1 MSPESAALQAWRFF
15 LRQANRFWAWPEVQ
29 PNFLP
34 WGERRARIQG
44 CLPGAPVTI
53 IQTSLATARI
63 ESSSRRAQPS
73 DDHANEGDVVLEL
86 RDVTKAY
93 LRKGSS
99 VLPAVS
105 NVSLKVRRG
114 EVLCLM
120 GTSGSGKSTL
130 LRHINRLIEPTSGE
144 VLIEGQAISG
154 LSSKALRALRS
165 RRIGMVFQHF
175 GLLPHRTVLD
185 NVALPLELRGEP
197 ESVRH
202 AAATLQLQ
210 AVGLEGWG
218 EHYPHE
224 LSGGMQQRVGLAR
237 ALVTEPDILL
247 MDEPFSA
254 LDPTIRRDL
263 QSHFLALAR
272 ERGISTLLV
281 THDPAEAL
289 RLADR
294 IAVLRQGRLVQL
306 GTPEQLLEHPADA
319 EVADFFRDC
328 TPTPTSPR
336 SLNSL
341 RPQTAESQPREQRS
355 SPGLRG
361 WQALLLGPAALAARG
376 KGGLFWLTFAI
387 ELGALAVVSQGLA
400 DASWLAVLAALAVFA
415 ASRFTA
421 LTLSRQPVRRN
432 ASGWVLPLAVLLVS
446 QALVIW
452 RVITPDTSNAL
463 LQFPANRQALLVAAE
478 SIDQFI
484 GWSQV
489 TFEGAF
495 VGVIV
500 AVRTVIEGIENLLG
514 WLPWPVSA
522 LALVFL
528 AWRSA
533 GLALALTSSAALLY
547 IGLFGFWERT
557 IATLALVGSS
567 VLIALVI
574 GVPTGILLAKR
585 PLVRR
590 VITPLLDVMQTLPTF
605 VYLIPAVAFF
615 SVGKTPAVIATVIF
629 ALAPMIR
636 LTSLGIQEVPKDAVE
651 AAVAHGASSWQTLI
665 KVQLPLARRS
675 LLLGI
680 NQTLVMSLSMVVVA
694 ALIGA
699 GGLGYDVM
707 TALRNIKGGE
717 GMLAGAAIVLC
728 ALIPDRIIQSSLRKQ
743 DHPHN

>member
-1 MSPESAALQAWRFF
+1 MTVIQSPL
-15 LRQANRFWAWPEVQ
+15 
-29 PNFLP
+29 
-34 WGERRARIQG
+34 
-44 CLPGAPVTI
+44 APVY
-53 IQTSLATARI
+53 
-63 ESSSRRAQPS
+63 ESELDLNVSEQ
-73 DDHANEGDVVLEL
+73 DDGDVVLEL
-86 RDVTKAY
+86 RSVTKRY
-93 LRKGSS
+93 LRGKGTPS
-99 VLPAVS
+99 LPAV
-105 NVSLKVRRG
+105 NDVSLKVRRG

-130 LRHINRLIEPTSGE
+130 LRHINRLIKPSQGE
-144 VLIEGQAISG
+144 VLIDGQAISG
-154 LSSKALRALRS
+154 LSNSALRVLRS

-185 NVALPLELRGEP
+185 NVALPLELSGEA
-197 ESVRH
+197 EGARH
-202 AAATLQLQ
+202 AAAAVQLK

-237 ALVTEPDILL
+237 ALVSEPDILL

-263 QSHFLALAR
+263 QLHFLNLVR
-272 ERGISTLLV
+272 ERGITTLLV

-294 IAVLRQGRLVQL
+294 IAVMRGGRLVQVAAPQ
-306 GTPEQLLEHPADA
+306 TLLEQPADS

-328 TPTPTSPR
+328 QPASTPPAAASR
-336 SLNSL
+336 STL
-341 RPQTAESQPREQRS
+341 TALPAVRRAQPGS
-355 SPGLRG
+355 TALPW
-361 WQALLLGPAALAARG
+361 WQAALLGPAALAARG
-376 KGGLFWLTFAI
+376 KGAAFWGTFGV
-387 ELGALAVVSQGLA
+387 E
-400 DASWLAVLAALAVFA
+400 LAALVGLAQSTA
-415 ASRFTA
+415 GWLSILALLALLASRLTA
-421 LTLSRQPVRRN
+421 VRLSRHAG
-432 ASGWVLPLAVLLVS
+432 ASEGTGWLLPLALVLVC
-446 QALVIW
+446 QALVLW
-452 RVITPDTSNAL
+452 RVAAPEPSHAL
-463 LQFPANRQALLVAAE
+463 LQFPVNRQWLLVTAQA
-478 SIDQFI
+478 IDDFI

-500 AVRTVIEGIENLLG
+500 AVRTVIEGVENLLG
-514 WLPWPVSA
+514 WLPWPVAA
-522 LALVFL
+522 LTLVYL

-533 GLALALTSSAALLY
+533 GWGLAFISAAALAY
-547 IGLFGFWERT
+547 IGVFGFWDHT

-574 GVPTGILLAKR
+574 GVPSGILLAKR
-585 PLVRR
+585 PLLRR
-590 VITPLLDVMQTLPTF
+590 LMTPLLDVMQTLPTF

-636 LTSLGIQEVPKDAVE
+636 LTSLGIQEVPKDALE
-651 AAVAHGASSWQTLI
+651 AAVAHGASPWQTLC
-665 KVQLPLARRS
+665 KVELPLARRS

-680 NQTLVMSLSMVVVA
+680 NQTIVMSLSMVVVA

-717 GMLAGAAIVLC
+717 GVLAGIAIVVC

-743 DHPHN
+743 GQLYQ

>member
-1 MSPESAALQAWRFF
+1 M
-15 LRQANRFWAWPEVQ
+15 
-29 PNFLP
+29 
-34 WGERRARIQG
+34 
-44 CLPGAPVTI
+44 TI
-53 IQTSLATARI
+53 IQTSLATPRI
-63 ESSSRRAQPS
+63 DSTQGLAHPG
-73 DDHANEGDVVLEL
+73 DDPANASDVVLEL
-86 RDVTKAY
+86 RNVTKAY
-93 LRKGSS
+93 VRKDAS

-105 NVSLKVRRG
+105 DVSLKVRRG

-144 VLIEGQAISG
+144 VLIEGEAISG
-154 LSSKALRALRS
+154 LSHKALRDLRS

-185 NVALPLELRGEP
+185 NIALPLELRGEAEP
-197 ESVRH
+197 VRH
-202 AAATLQLQ
+202 AAATKQLQ
-210 AVGLEGWG
+210 AVGLGGWG

-263 QSHFLALAR
+263 QSHFLDIAR

-281 THDPAEAL
+281 THDPAEAI

-294 IAVLRQGRLVQL
+294 IAVLRKGRLVQL
-306 GTPEQLLEHPADA
+306 GTPTELLERPADA

-328 TPTPTSPR
+328 TPTPSAPHSVDTGRLQASA
-336 SLNSL
+336 S
-341 RPQTAESQPREQRS
+341 EPREQRAT
-355 SPGLRG
+355 PGLPS
-361 WQALLLGPAALAARG
+361 WQALLLGPSALAARG
-376 KGGLFWLTFAI
+376 KGGAFWLTFAA
-387 ELGALAVVSQGLA
+387 ELAALAVLGQGIVS
-400 DASWLAVLAALAVFA
+400 ASWLAVVAALVVLA

-421 LTLSRQPVRRN
+421 ISLSRHPVRQN
-432 ASGWVLPLAVLLVS
+432 TSGWVLPLAVLLVS

-452 RVITPDTSNAL
+452 RVITPETTSAL
-463 LQFPANRQALLVAAE
+463 LQFPANRQALLLAAD

-495 VGVIV
+495 IGVIV
-500 AVRTVIEGIENLLG
+500 AVRTVIEGIENILG
-514 WLPWPVSA
+514 WLPWSVSA
-522 LALVFL
+522 LALVLL

-533 GLALALTSSAALLY
+533 GLALALTSSVALLY

-567 VLIALVI
+567 VLIALII
-574 GVPTGILLAKR
+574 GVPTGIVLAKR
-585 PLVRR
+585 PLVRK

-651 AAVAHGASSWQTLI
+651 AAVAHGASPWQTLI

-717 GMLAGAAIVLC
+717 GMLAGVAIVLC

-743 DHPHN
+743 DHLHN

>member
-1 MSPESAALQAWRFF
+1 MTVIQSPL
-15 LRQANRFWAWPEVQ
+15 
-29 PNFLP
+29 
-34 WGERRARIQG
+34 
-44 CLPGAPVTI
+44 APVY
-53 IQTSLATARI
+53 
-63 ESSSRRAQPS
+63 ESELDLNVSEQ
-73 DDHANEGDVVLEL
+73 DDGDVVLEL
-86 RDVTKAY
+86 RSVTKRY
-93 LRKGSS
+93 LRGKGAPA
-99 VLPAVS
+99 LPAV
-105 NVSLKVRRG
+105 NDVSLKVRRG

-130 LRHINRLIEPTSGE
+130 LRHINRLIKPSQGE
-144 VLIEGQAISG
+144 VLIDGQALSG
-154 LSSKALRALRS
+154 LSNSALRVLRS

-185 NVALPLELRGEP
+185 NVALPLELSGEA
-197 ESVRH
+197 EGARH
-202 AAATLQLQ
+202 AAAAVQLQ

-237 ALVTEPDILL
+237 ALVSEPDILL

-263 QSHFLALAR
+263 QLHFLSLVR
-272 ERGISTLLV
+272 ERGITTLLV

-294 IAVLRQGRLVQL
+294 IAVMRGGRLVQL
-306 GTPEQLLEHPADA
+306 AAPQTLLEQPADS

-328 TPTPTSPR
+328 QPASTPPAAASR
-336 SLNSL
+336 ST
-341 RPQTAESQPREQRS
+341 QTALPAERRAQPGS
-355 SPGLRG
+355 TALPW
-361 WQALLLGPAALAARG
+361 WQAALLGPAALAARG
-376 KGGLFWLTFAI
+376 KGAAFWGTFGV
-387 ELGALAVVSQGLA
+387 E
-400 DASWLAVLAALAVFA
+400 LAALVGLAQSTA
-415 ASRFTA
+415 GWLSILALLALLASRLTA
-421 LTLSRQPVRRN
+421 VRLSRHAG
-432 ASGWVLPLAVLLVS
+432 ASEGTGWLLPLALVVVC
-446 QALVIW
+446 QALVLW
-452 RVITPDTSNAL
+452 RVAAPEPSHAL
-463 LQFPANRQALLVAAE
+463 LQFPVNRQLLLVTAQA
-478 SIDQFI
+478 IDDFI

-500 AVRTVIEGIENLLG
+500 AVRTVIEGVENLLG
-514 WLPWPVSA
+514 WLPWPVAA
-522 LALVFL
+522 LTLVYL

-533 GLALALTSSAALLY
+533 GWGLAFTSAAALAY
-547 IGLFGFWERT
+547 IGVFGFWDHT

-574 GVPTGILLAKR
+574 GVPSGILLAKR
-585 PLVRR
+585 PLLRR
-590 VITPLLDVMQTLPTF
+590 LMTPLLDVMQTLPTF

-636 LTSLGIQEVPKDAVE
+636 LTSLGIQEVPKDALE
-651 AAVAHGASSWQTLI
+651 AAVAHGASPWQTLC
-665 KVQLPLARRS
+665 KVELPLARRS

-680 NQTLVMSLSMVVVA
+680 NQTIVMSLSMVVVA

-717 GMLAGAAIVLC
+717 GVLAGIAIVVC

-743 DHPHN
+743 GQLYQ

>member
-1 MSPESAALQAWRFF
+1 MSVIQPLLAADSIESPPGPLQ
-15 LRQANRFWAWPEVQ
+15 
-29 PNFLP
+29 
-34 WGERRARIQG
+34 
-44 CLPGAPVTI
+44 PVTG
-53 IQTSLATARI
+53 R
-63 ESSSRRAQPS
+63 PH
-73 DDHANEGDVVLEL
+73 DGDVVLEL
-86 RDVTKAY
+86 RHVTKTY
-93 LRKGSS
+93 PRKIGPPAS
-99 VLPAVS
+99 PAVS
-105 NVSLKVRRG
+105 DVSLKVRRG

-130 LRHINRLIEPTSGE
+130 LRHINRLIEPTSGD
-144 VLIEGQAISG
+144 VLIDGQAISG
-154 LSSKALRALRS
+154 LSHSALRALRS

-175 GLLPHRTVLD
+175 GLLAHRTILD

-197 ESVRH
+197 EAIRH
-202 AAATLQLQ
+202 AAAAEQLH
-210 AVGLEGWG
+210 AVGLDGWG
-218 EHYPHE
+218 DHYPHE
-224 LSGGMQQRVGLAR
+224 LSGGMQQRVGFAR
-237 ALVTEPDILL
+237 ALVTQPDILL

-263 QSHFLALAR
+263 QSHFLNLAR

-294 IAVLRQGRLVQL
+294 IAVLRLGRLVQV
-306 GTPEQLLEHPADA
+306 GTPEELLEQPADA

-328 TPTPTSPR
+328 RPTAAPLHSVVAVEAAAPR
-336 SLNSL
+336 H
-341 RPQTAESQPREQRS
+341 APRAVPDYR
-355 SPGLRG
+355 GLPL

-376 KGGLFWLTFAI
+376 RGGAFWLTFAA
-387 ELGALAVVSQGLA
+387 ELGALALLGQGLA
-400 DASWLAVLAALAVFA
+400 GASLLTVFAAVLLFA
-415 ASRFTA
+415 ASRFSA
-421 LTLSRQPVRRN
+421 HVLTRQPVRHEH
-432 ASGWVLPLAVLLVS
+432 SGWGLPLALLLIS

-452 RVITPDTSNAL
+452 RVITPDASSAL
-463 LQFPANRQALLVAAE
+463 LQFPDNRQALLLVAD

-489 TFEGAF
+489 TFESAF

-533 GLALALTSSAALLY
+533 GPWLAVASAAALLY
-547 IGLFGFWERT
+547 IGVFGFWERT

-567 VLIALVI
+567 VLLALVI

-585 PLVRR
+585 PLARR
-590 VITPLLDVMQTLPTF
+590 IITPLLDVMQTLPTF

-636 LTSLGIQEVPKDAVE
+636 LTCLGIQEVPKDAVE
-651 AAVAHGASSWQTLI
+651 AAVAHGASPWQTLI

-717 GMLAGAAIVLC
+717 GILAGVAIVLC

-743 DHPHN
+743 DHLYNKQ

>member
-1 MSPESAALQAWRFF
+1 MCE
-15 LRQANRFWAWPEVQ
+15 
-29 PNFLP
+29 
-34 WGERRARIQG
+34 GE
-44 CLPGAPVTI
+44 
-53 IQTSLATARI
+53 
-63 ESSSRRAQPS
+63 
-73 DDHANEGDVVLEL
+73 VVLEL

-93 LRKGSS
+93 LRKGAPA
-99 VLPAVS
+99 LPAVS
-105 NVSLKVRRG
+105 HVNLKVRRG

-130 LRHINRLIEPTSGE
+130 LRHINRLIEPSSGE
-144 VLIEGQAISG
+144 VLIEGQAISS
-154 LSSKALRALRS
+154 LSRKALRELRS
-165 RRIGMVFQHF
+165 QRIGMVFQHF
-175 GLLPHRTVLD
+175 GLLPHRSVLD
-185 NVALPLELRGEP
+185 NVALPLELRGESEP
-197 ESVRH
+197 VRQ
-202 AAATLQLQ
+202 AAAASQLR
-210 AVGLEGWG
+210 AVGLEAWG
-218 EHYPHE
+218 EHYPHQ

-263 QSHFLALAR
+263 QRHFLAVVR

-294 IAVLRQGRLVQL
+294 IAVLRGGRLVQL
-306 GTPEQLLEHPADA
+306 GTPEQLLEDPADA

-328 TPTPTSPR
+328 SPTPSALRSVERTDLDAPDASPR
-336 SLNSL
+336 KQVADAGLN
-341 RPQTAESQPREQRS
+341 
-355 SPGLRG
+355 GL
-361 WQALLLGPAALAARG
+361 QALLLGPAALAARG
-376 KGGLFWLTFAI
+376 KGGLFWLTFAA
-387 ELGALAVVSQGLA
+387 E
-400 DASWLAVLAALAVFA
+400 LAALAMLGQGIASQQWLTLMAAVGVLA

-421 LTLSRQPVRRN
+421 LSLSRHPVRGS
-432 ASGWVLPLAVLLVS
+432 ASAWHLPLLVLLVS
-446 QALVIW
+446 QALVLW
-452 RVITPDTSNAL
+452 RVVTPDTTHVL
-463 LQFPANRQALLVAAE
+463 LQFPSNRQALLLAAQ
-478 SIDQFI
+478 SIDHFI
-484 GWSQV
+484 GWSQL
-489 TFEGAF
+489 TFERAF
-495 VGVIV
+495 MGVIV

-528 AWRSA
+528 SWRSA

-567 VLIALVI
+567 VLIALII
-574 GVPTGILLAKR
+574 GVPTGIVLAKR
-585 PLVRR
+585 PIVRR
-590 VITPLLDVMQTLPTF
+590 LMTPLLDVMQTLPTF

-651 AAVAHGASSWQTLI
+651 AAVAHGASPWQTLI

-675 LLLGI
+675 LLLGV
-680 NQTLVMSLSMVVVA
+680 NQTIVMSLSMVVVA

-707 TALRNIKGGE
+707 TALRNIKGGD
-717 GMLAGAAIVLC
+717 GVLAGVAIVLC
-728 ALIPDRIIQSSLRKQ
+728 ALIPDRIIQSSLRRQ
-743 DHPHN
+743 DHLHN

>member
-1 MSPESAALQAWRFF
+1 MS
-15 LRQANRFWAWPEVQ
+15 
-29 PNFLP
+29 
-34 WGERRARIQG
+34 
-44 CLPGAPVTI
+44 I
-53 IQTSLATARI
+53 IQTSVAQSRLASGLPI
-63 ESSSRRAQPS
+63 SL
-73 DDHANEGDVVLEL
+73 DDPAGVSDVVLEL
-86 RDVTKAY
+86 RDITKAY
-93 LRKGSS
+93 GRDHAASKA
-99 VLPAVS
+99 PAVS

-130 LRHINRLIEPTSGE
+130 LRHINRLIEPSSGE
-144 VLIEGQAISG
+144 VLIDGQAISG
-154 LSSKALRALRS
+154 LSPQGLRELRS

-175 GLLPHRTVLD
+175 GLLPHRSVLD

-197 ESVRH
+197 EALRH
-202 AAATLQLQ
+202 AAAAVQLQ

-237 ALVTEPDILL
+237 ALVIEPDILL

-263 QSHFLALAR
+263 QSHFLSLVR

-281 THDPAEAL
+281 THDPVEAV

-294 IAVLRQGRLVQL
+294 IAVLRHGQLVQV
-306 GTPEQLLEHPADA
+306 GTPQQLLEQPADA

-328 TPTPTSPR
+328 GPSPVAVPQAAEPPR
-336 SLNSL
+336 PVANSTGAVAYT
-341 RPQTAESQPREQRS
+341 Q
-355 SPGLRG
+355 GLPG
-361 WQALLLGPAALAARG
+361 WQALLLGPAALAARVR
-376 KGGLFWLTFAI
+376 GGLFWLTF
-387 ELGALAVVSQGLA
+387 GAE
-400 DASWLAVLAALAVFA
+400 LAALATLARGVLQGA
-415 ASRFTA
+415 WLPALVAVAVLAVSRFIAVSQSAKPLRRAQAGWGLA
-421 LTLSRQPVRRN
+421 LL
-432 ASGWVLPLAVLLVS
+432 VLLIS
-446 QALVIW
+446 QALVVW
-452 RVITPDTSNAL
+452 RVVTPDVSGAL
-463 LQFPANRQALLVAAE
+463 LQFPANRQALLLTAD

-484 GWSQV
+484 SWSQV
-489 TFEGAF
+489 NFESAF

-500 AVRTVIEGIENLLG
+500 AVRTVIEGVENVLG
-514 WLPWPVSA
+514 WLPWPVAA
-522 LALVFL
+522 LALVLL

-533 GLALALTSSAALLY
+533 GTALALTSTVALLY

-567 VLIALVI
+567 VLIALAI
-574 GVPTGILLAKR
+574 GVPTGIILAKR
-585 PLVRR
+585 PLARR
-590 VITPLLDVMQTLPTF
+590 LITPLLDVMQTLPTF

-651 AAVAHGASSWQTLI
+651 AAVAHGASPWQTLL

-675 LLLGI
+675 LLLGV
-680 NQTLVMSLSMVVVA
+680 NQTIVMSLSMVVVA

-743 DHPHN
+743 GSTSNQK

>member
-1 MSPESAALQAWRFF
+1 MTLM
-15 LRQANRFWAWPEVQ
+15 
-29 PNFLP
+29 
-34 WGERRARIQG
+34 
-44 CLPGAPVTI
+44 
-53 IQTSLATARI
+53 QTSSATLSIDSSQRLAQ
-63 ESSSRRAQPS
+63 SLSNY
-73 DDHANEGDVVLEL
+73 ANKGEVVLEL
-86 RDVTKAY
+86 RNLTKAY
-93 LRKGSS
+93 DSKNASA
-99 VLPAVS
+99 LPAVS
-105 NVSLKVRRG
+105 DFSLKVLRG

-130 LRHINRLIEPTSGE
+130 LRHVNRLIEPSSGE
-144 VLIEGQAISG
+144 ILIDGQAISG
-154 LSSKALRALRS
+154 LGPKALRDLRS

-197 ESVRH
+197 ESSRH
-202 AAATLQLQ
+202 AAAMVQLQ
-210 AVGLEGWG
+210 AVGLEGWA

-224 LSGGMQQRVGLAR
+224 LSGGMQQRIGFAR
-237 ALVTEPDILL
+237 ALVIDPDILL

-263 QSHFLALAR
+263 QNHFLALAR
-272 ERGISTLLV
+272 ERGITTLLV
-281 THDPAEAL
+281 THDPAEAI

-294 IAVLRQGRLVQL
+294 IAVLRRGELVQL
-306 GTPEQLLEHPADA
+306 GTPHDMLEHPADA
-319 EVADFFRDC
+319 GVADFFQDC
-328 TPTPTSPR
+328 ATKPGPTRSVADLVNETPQSMPSVPH
-336 SLNSL
+336 
-341 RPQTAESQPREQRS
+341 QR
-355 SPGLRG
+355 PGLRA
-361 WQALLLGPAALAARG
+361 WQSLLLGPAALAAPG
-376 KGGLFWLTFAI
+376 QGGRFWLGFAT
-387 ELGALAVVSQGLA
+387 ELAAMATLVKGIVTS
-400 DASWLAVLAALAVFA
+400 SWLAALFA
-415 ASRFTA
+415 IVILGSSRFMAVWLGTQPR
-421 LTLSRQPVRRN
+421 RQPK
-432 ASGWVLPLAVLLVS
+432 AGWGLPLAVLVAS
-446 QALVIW
+446 QALVIL
-452 RVITPDTSNAL
+452 RMVTPDASGVL
-463 LQFPANRQALLVAAE
+463 FEFPADRQILLLVAQ

-484 GWSQV
+484 SWSQL

-495 VGVIV
+495 VGIIF
-500 AVRTVIEGIENLLG
+500 AVRTVIEGIENVLS
-514 WLPWPVSA
+514 WLPWPVPA
-522 LALVFL
+522 LALMLL

-533 GLALALTSSAALLY
+533 SLGLVLTSGAALLY
-547 IGLFGFWERT
+547 IGVFGFWERT

-567 VLIALVI
+567 VLIALVL
-574 GVPTGILLAKR
+574 GVPMGILLAKR

-590 VITPLLDVMQTLPTF
+590 LVTPLLDVMQTLPTF

-651 AAVAHGASSWQTLI
+651 AARAHGASPWQTLI

-717 GMLAGAAIVLC
+717 GVLAGVAIVLC
-728 ALIPDRIIQSSLRKQ
+728 ALVPDRIIQSSLNKQ
-743 DHPHN
+743 AHLHT

>member
-1 MSPESAALQAWRFF
+1 
-15 LRQANRFWAWPEVQ
+15 
-29 PNFLP
+29 
-34 WGERRARIQG
+34 
-44 CLPGAPVTI
+44 VTI
-53 IQTSLATARI
+53 IQTSSVTPSI
-63 ESSSRRAQPS
+63 ESARRLVPPGAGAES
-73 DDHANEGDVVLEL
+73 EGDVVLEL
-86 RDVTKAY
+86 RDITKSY
-93 LRKGSS
+93 GRKKGST

-144 VLIEGQAISG
+144 VLIEGQGISG
-154 LSSKALRALRS
+154 LSRKALRDLRS

-197 ESVRH
+197 ESTRH
-202 AAATLQLQ
+202 AAAAVQLQ

-224 LSGGMQQRVGLAR
+224 LSGGMRQRVGLAR

-263 QSHFLALAR
+263 QSHFLDLAR
-272 ERGISTLLV
+272 KRGITTLLV

-294 IAVLRQGRLVQL
+294 IAVMRHGRLVQL
-306 GTPEQLLEHPADA
+306 GTPEQLLEHPADT

-328 TPTPTSPR
+328 GVTPSAPR
-336 SLNSL
+336 SAGEVRL
-341 RPQTAESQPREQRS
+341 QAAHTEPRKVPHT
-355 SPGLRG
+355 PGLPW
-361 WQALLLGPAALAARG
+361 WQSLLLGPAALAARG
-376 KGGLFWLTFAI
+376 KGGVFWIAFAS
-387 ELGALAVVSQGLA
+387 ELAALAVFSQGIV
-400 DASWLAVLAALAVFA
+400 DSSWRMVLAALAVFA
-415 ASRFTA
+415 ASRFA
-421 LTLSRQPVRRN
+421 VLSLSSQPVRRDT
-432 ASGWVLPLAVLLVS
+432 SGWALPLAVLLIS

-452 RVITPDTSNAL
+452 RVITPDTTNAL
-463 LQFPANRQALLVAAE
+463 LQFPVNRQALLVAAE

-500 AVRTVIEGIENLLG
+500 AVRTVIEGIENVLG
-514 WLPWPVSA
+514 WLPWSVSA

-533 GLALALTSSAALLY
+533 GLALTLTSSAALLY

-585 PLVRR
+585 PLIRR
-590 VITPLLDVMQTLPTF
+590 LITPLLDVMQTLPTF

-636 LTSLGIQEVPKDAVE
+636 LTSLGIQEVPKDAIE
-651 AAVAHGASSWQTLI
+651 AAVAHGASPWQTLI

-680 NQTLVMSLSMVVVA
+680 NQTIVMSLSMVVVA

-743 DHPHN
+743 DHQPG

>member
-1 MSPESAALQAWRFF
+1 
-15 LRQANRFWAWPEVQ
+15 
-29 PNFLP
+29 
-34 WGERRARIQG
+34 
-44 CLPGAPVTI
+44 VTI
-53 IQTSLATARI
+53 IQTALSTDRI
-63 ESSSRRAQPS
+63 ESSQSFPSRS
-73 DDHANEGDVVLEL
+73 DDPVNDSDVVLEL
-86 RDVTKAY
+86 RDITKAY
-93 LRKGSS
+93 VRKGEAAA
-99 VLPAVS
+99 PAVS

-144 VLIEGQAISG
+144 VLIDGQAISG
-154 LSSKALRALRS
+154 LSNQALRSLRS

-175 GLLPHRTVLD
+175 GLLPHRTILD

-197 ESVRH
+197 EPVRH
-202 AAATLQLQ
+202 AAAAEQLQ
-210 AVGLEGWG
+210 AVGLDGWG
-218 EHYPHE
+218 DHYPHE
-224 LSGGMQQRVGLAR
+224 LSGGMQQRVGFAR
-237 ALVTEPDILL
+237 ALVTKPDILL

-263 QSHFLALAR
+263 QTHFLNLAR

-281 THDPAEAL
+281 THDPVEAI

-306 GTPEQLLEHPADA
+306 GTPDQLLEQPADA

-328 TPTPTSPR
+328 
-336 SLNSL
+336 
-341 RPQTAESQPREQRS
+341 RPASAPLQSTDTVRTQAPQRQPREQSASRNLS
-355 SPGLRG
+355 R
-361 WQALLLGPAALAARG
+361 WQSLLLGPAALAAQG
-376 KGGLFWLTFAI
+376 KGGAFWLTFAA
-387 ELGALAVVSQGLA
+387 ELAALAILGQGIVS
-400 DASWLAVLAALAVFA
+400 ASWLAVLAAVVVFA
-415 ASRFTA
+415 ASRYTVLS
-421 LTLSRQPVRRN
+421 LTRHPVRHE
-432 ASGWVLPLAVLLVS
+432 ATGWGLPLSLLLVS

-452 RVITPDTSNAL
+452 RVITPDTTHAL
-463 LQFPANRQALLVAAE
+463 LQFPENRQLLLLAAD

-522 LALVFL
+522 LAVVFL

-533 GLALALTSSAALLY
+533 GLALALTSGAALLY

-651 AAVAHGASSWQTLI
+651 AAVAHGASPWQTLI

-680 NQTLVMSLSMVVVA
+680 NQTIVMSLSMVVVA

-717 GMLAGAAIVLC
+717 GMLAGVAIVLC

-743 DHPHN
+743 DHLHNQQ

>member
-1 MSPESAALQAWRFF
+1 MS
-15 LRQANRFWAWPEVQ
+15 
-29 PNFLP
+29 
-34 WGERRARIQG
+34 
-44 CLPGAPVTI
+44 I
-53 IQTSLATARI
+53 IQTSVAQSRLASGLPI
-63 ESSSRRAQPS
+63 SL
-73 DDHANEGDVVLEL
+73 DDPAGATDVVLEL
-86 RDVTKAY
+86 RDITKAY
-93 LRKGSS
+93 GRDHAASKA
-99 VLPAVS
+99 PAVS

-130 LRHINRLIEPTSGE
+130 LRHINRLIEPSSGE
-144 VLIEGQAISG
+144 VLIDGQAISG
-154 LSSKALRALRS
+154 LSPQGLRELRS

-175 GLLPHRTVLD
+175 GLLPHRSVLD

-197 ESVRH
+197 EALRH
-202 AAATLQLQ
+202 AAAAVQLQ

-237 ALVTEPDILL
+237 ALVSEPDILL

-263 QSHFLALAR
+263 QSHFLSLVR
-272 ERGISTLLV
+272 GRGISTLLV
-281 THDPAEAL
+281 THDPVEAV

-294 IAVLRQGRLVQL
+294 IAVLRHGQLVQV
-306 GTPEQLLEHPADA
+306 GTPQQLLEQPADA

-328 TPTPTSPR
+328 GPSPVAAPQAAEPPR
-336 SLNSL
+336 PVANSAGAVAYT
-341 RPQTAESQPREQRS
+341 Q
-355 SPGLRG
+355 GLPG

-376 KGGLFWLTFAI
+376 RGGLFWLTFGA
-387 ELGALAVVSQGLA
+387 ELAALATLARGVLQGA
-400 DASWLAVLAALAVFA
+400 WLPALVAVAVLAA
-415 ASRFTA
+415 SRFIAISQSAKPLRRAQAGWGLA
-421 LTLSRQPVRRN
+421 LL
-432 ASGWVLPLAVLLVS
+432 VLLIS
-446 QALVIW
+446 QALVVW
-452 RVITPDTSNAL
+452 RVVTPDASGAL
-463 LQFPANRQALLVAAE
+463 LQFPANRQALLLTAD

-484 GWSQV
+484 SWSQV
-489 TFEGAF
+489 NFESAF

-500 AVRTVIEGIENLLG
+500 AVRTVIEGVENVLG
-514 WLPWPVSA
+514 WLPWPVAA
-522 LALVFL
+522 LALVLL

-533 GLALALTSSAALLY
+533 GTALALTSTVALLY

-567 VLIALVI
+567 VLIALAI
-574 GVPTGILLAKR
+574 GVPTGIILAKR
-585 PLVRR
+585 PLARR
-590 VITPLLDVMQTLPTF
+590 LITPLLDVMQTLPTF

-651 AAVAHGASSWQTLI
+651 AAVAHGASPWQTLL

-675 LLLGI
+675 LLLGV
-680 NQTLVMSLSMVVVA
+680 NQTIVMSLSMVVVA

-743 DHPHN
+743 GSTSNQK

>member
-1 MSPESAALQAWRFF
+1 MTVIQLPLAAERTPSPQRPLQVPTEFA
-15 LRQANRFWAWPEVQ
+15 
-29 PNFLP
+29 
-34 WGERRARIQG
+34 
-44 CLPGAPVTI
+44 
-53 IQTSLATARI
+53 SK
-63 ESSSRRAQPS
+63 
-73 DDHANEGDVVLEL
+73 GDVVLEF
-86 RDVTKAY
+86 RGVTKTYSGKKAAPE
-93 LRKGSS
+93 L
-99 VLPAVS
+99 LAVS
-105 NVSLKVRRG
+105 DVSLQVRRG

-130 LRHINRLIEPTSGE
+130 LRHINRLIEPTSGD
-144 VLIEGQAISG
+144 VLIDGQAISG
-154 LSSKALRALRS
+154 LNDKGLRDLRS

-197 ESVRH
+197 EPVRH

-210 AVGLEGWG
+210 AVGLQGWG

-263 QSHFLALAR
+263 QNHFLALAH
-272 ERGISTLLV
+272 ERGITTLLV

-294 IAVLRQGRLVQL
+294 IAVLRHGRLVQV
-306 GTPEQLLEHPADA
+306 GTPEELLEHPADA
-319 EVADFFRDC
+319 EVADFFRDSRPAPAVAH
-328 TPTPTSPR
+328 TAASVSHQASGNEPQGSPG
-336 SLNSL
+336 
-341 RPQTAESQPREQRS
+341 A
-355 SPGLRG
+355 PGLRD
-361 WQALLLGPAALAARG
+361 WQALLLGPAALADRG
-376 KGGLFWLTFAI
+376 KGGLFWLTFAG
-387 ELGALAVVSQGLA
+387 ELAALATLGQGILS
-400 DASWLAVLAALAVFA
+400 ASWLAVLAAVVVFA

-421 LTLSRQPVRRN
+421 LSVSRQTVRRN
-432 ASGWVLPLAVLLVS
+432 ASGWGLPLAVLLVS

-452 RVITPDTSNAL
+452 RVLTPDTANAL
-463 LQFPANRQALLVAAE
+463 FEFPANRQLLLLAAD

-489 TFEGAF
+489 AFEGAF
-495 VGVIV
+495 VGVIF
-500 AVRTVIEGIENLLG
+500 AVRTVIEGIESVLG
-514 WLPWPVSA
+514 WLPWSVSA
-522 LALVFL
+522 LALVLL

-533 GLALALTSSAALLY
+533 GLGLALTSSVALLY

-557 IATLALVGSS
+557 ISTLALVGSS

-574 GVPTGILLAKR
+574 GVPTGIVLAKR
-585 PLVRR
+585 ARIRR
-590 VITPLLDVMQTLPTF
+590 VVTPLLDAMQTLPTF

-651 AAVAHGASSWQTLI
+651 AAVAHGASPWQTLV

-680 NQTLVMSLSMVVVA
+680 NQTIVMSLSMVVVA

-717 GMLAGAAIVLC
+717 GILAGVAIVLC

-743 DHPHN
+743 DRAHH

>member
-1 MSPESAALQAWRFF
+1 M
-15 LRQANRFWAWPEVQ
+15 
-29 PNFLP
+29 
-34 WGERRARIQG
+34 
-44 CLPGAPVTI
+44 TT
-53 IQTSLATARI
+53 IQTSLSTARI
-63 ESSSRRAQPS
+63 ESFQRFSPPS
-73 DDHANEGDVVLEL
+73 DSPADDSDVVLEL

-93 LRKGSS
+93 LRKGAP
-99 VLPAVS
+99 VAPAVS

-130 LRHINRLIEPTSGE
+130 LRHINRLIEPSSGE
-144 VLIEGQAISG
+144 VLIDGQAISG
-154 LSSKALRALRS
+154 LSNQALRDLRS

-202 AAATLQLQ
+202 AAAIEQLQ
-210 AVGLEGWG
+210 AVGLDGWG

-224 LSGGMQQRVGLAR
+224 LSGGMQQRVGFAR
-237 ALVTEPDILL
+237 ALVTKPDILL

-281 THDPAEAL
+281 THDPAEAI

-306 GTPEQLLEHPADA
+306 GTPEQLLEQPADA

-328 TPTPTSPR
+328 TPTPSA
-336 SLNSL
+336 LQ
-341 RPQTAESQPREQRS
+341 RPDSIRTPTPQRQPRQS
-355 SPGLRG
+355 SANHGFLH

-376 KGGLFWLTFAI
+376 RGGLFWLTFVA
-387 ELGALAVVSQGLA
+387 ELAALAVAGQGLA
-400 DASWLAVLAALAVFA
+400 SASWLAVLAAVSVFG
-415 ASRFTA
+415 ASRFSA
-421 LTLSRQPVRRN
+421 ISLSRQTVRQTT
-432 ASGWVLPLAVLLVS
+432 GWGLPLALLLVS

-452 RVITPDTSNAL
+452 RVITPDTPHAL
-463 LQFPANRQALLVAAE
+463 LQFPENRQWLLLTAE

-522 LALVFL
+522 LAVVFL

-533 GLALALTSSAALLY
+533 GLALALTSGVALLY
-547 IGLFGFWERT
+547 IGLFGFWEHT

-590 VITPLLDVMQTLPTF
+590 LFTPLLDVMQTLPTF

-629 ALAPMIR
+629 ALAPIIR
-636 LTSLGIQEVPKDAVE
+636 LTSLGLQEVPKDAVE
-651 AAVAHGASSWQTLI
+651 AAVAHGASPWQTLV

-680 NQTLVMSLSMVVVA
+680 NQTIVMSLSMVVVA

-717 GMLAGAAIVLC
+717 GMLAGVAIVLC

-743 DHPHN
+743 DHLHNPQ

>member
-1 MSPESAALQAWRFF
+1 MTIIQSSFATARPESAQRLPKPSAD
-15 LRQANRFWAWPEVQ
+15 QANE
-29 PNFLP
+29 
-34 WGERRARIQG
+34 
-44 CLPGAPVTI
+44 
-53 IQTSLATARI
+53 
-63 ESSSRRAQPS
+63 
-73 DDHANEGDVVLEL
+73 DDVVLEL
-86 RDVTKAY
+86 RNVTKAY
-93 LRKGSS
+93 LRKKGSAAP
-99 VLPAVS
+99 PAVS

-144 VLIEGQAISG
+144 VLIEGRAISG
-154 LSSKALRALRS
+154 LSHKALRDLRS

-185 NVALPLELRGEP
+185 NVALALELRGER
-197 ESVRH
+197 ESIRH
-202 AAATLQLQ
+202 AAASLQLQ

-281 THDPAEAL
+281 THDPAEAI

-294 IAVLRQGRLVQL
+294 IAVLRHGRLVQL

-328 TPTPTSPR
+328 TPTPS
-336 SLNSL
+336 SLHSVNSVSFKA
-341 RPQTAESQPREQRS
+341 PESELREQS
-355 SPGLRG
+355 ATPGLRG

-376 KGGLFWLTFAI
+376 KGGLFWLTFAS
-387 ELGALAVVSQGLA
+387 ELAALAVLGQGIA
-400 DASWLAVLAALAVFA
+400 NSSWFAVLAAVAVFA

-421 LTLSRQPVRRN
+421 FSLSRAPVRRSV
-432 ASGWVLPLAVLLVS
+432 SGWVLPLVVLLVS
-446 QALVIW
+446 QALVVW
-452 RVITPDTSNAL
+452 RVITPDTTNAV
-463 LQFPANRQALLVAAE
+463 LQFPANRQALLLAAQ
-478 SIDQFI
+478 SIDEFI

-495 VGVIV
+495 IGVIV

-514 WLPWPVSA
+514 WLPWTVSA
-522 LALVFL
+522 LALVLL

-590 VITPLLDVMQTLPTF
+590 LLTPLLDVMQTLPTF

-651 AAVAHGASSWQTLI
+651 AAVAHGASPWQTLI

-680 NQTLVMSLSMVVVA
+680 NQTIVMSLSMVVVA

-707 TALRNIKGGE
+707 TALRNINGGE
-717 GMLAGAAIVLC
+717 GMLAGVAIVLC

-743 DHPHN
+743 DHLHN